1 MKWRK
6 STRSQSGAGQ
16 CVEVA
21 ALGERVMVRDSKDP
35 EGAVLACPRGAWEGF
50 VSGLSR

>member
-16 CVEVA
+16 CVEVVA
-21 ALGERVMVRDSKDP
+21 ETGRVLVRDSKDP
-35 EGAVLACPRGAWEGF
+35 EGPVLACPRGEWRGF
-50 VSGLSR
+50 LARLR